1 VGGAAAHCRAA
12 LAVAPPRMITSSS
25 MALSL
30 SRENPLSLAC
40 CRWNKKQSIGLS
52 GFFSLSCHNC
62 RFVYSVDRR
71 TRNHSF
77 CSTES
82 RPIKLQYMELP

>member
-40 CRWNKKQSIGLS
+40 CRWNKKQSTWTGYRVIRL
-52 GFFSLSCHNC
+52 FFSVLSQLPFC
-62 RFVYSVDRR
+62 VLRR
-71 TRNHSF
+71 S
-77 CSTES
+77 
-82 RPIKLQYMELP
+82 